1 MKSVKKSV
9 IAGKLAAVCAAVL
22 LFSGLSYASVQKL
35 EVPAENPKVQY
46 SQRACSMIKWQ
57 LFYFYL
63 DPAQNEKLKEYG
75 LYCGAGRTSVEMP
88 GWIKDSLP
96 ALSARQVWRNEDGI
110 TMSERD
116 LWQAFAA
123 LQYEFLKTGGE
134 VLSNGAI
141 DLSKTVDLR
150 DCLLRYEMAM
160 DRLFRSKLGSGLEG
174 RGAVVMSDANR
185 ILEAMDRTVDAVD
198 GNDYA
203 AALSALDDVASSGAQ
218 CFGRLFEP
226 ATSDLTPYSYTA
238 KARIVPGYRGVS
250 LLLPSSQI
258 LFAKPGDRADLLVTF
273 NAVMSGGKKELI
285 TATILQNVVI
295 TRVHFTKGEPVGM
308 VELLLNPNEAQ
319 YTALSANL
327 PSSDIMLSLR
337 AKGDVAMRPM
347 EIASFRKLY
356 TDDSKDKKEAVEKAG
371 AKKQSAPGKKAVK
384 KASGK

>member
-1 MKSVKKSV
+1 MKTIKGSM
-9 IAGKLAAVCAAVL
+9 IAGRVAAVCAAVL
-22 LFSGLSYASVQKL
+22 MFSGMAFASVQKL

-75 LYCGAGRTSVEMP
+75 LFCGAGRTSVEMP
-88 GWIKDSLP
+88 AWIKDSLP

-134 VLSNGAI
+134 VLSSGAI

-203 AALSALDDVASSGAQ
+203 AASAALDDVASSGAQ

-226 ATSDLTPYSYTA
+226 APKDFTPYSYTA
-238 KARIVPGYRGVS
+238 KARIVPGYRGFS
-250 LLLPSSQI
+250 LLLPASQI

-273 NAVMSGGKKELI
+273 NAVMSGGNKELI

-295 TRVHFTKGEPVGM
+295 TRVHLRKGEPVGM

-319 YTALSANL
+319 YTALSASL
-327 PSSDIMLSLR
+327 PSADIMLSLR

-356 TDDSKDKKEAVEKAG
+356 TDEGNDNKKAAGKSEASKKPAP
-371 AKKQSAPGKKAVK
+371 AKKAAKKA
-384 KASGK
+384 AGK